1 MVIIFVVNYD
11 KTHFSSLKKHNHP
24 EAFHMIGNTPL
35 LEIAFPDLLYYPN
48 IRVFAKLEMFNFGGS
63 VKDRIALYMLEELQ
77 ASGELNGRSVIE
89 PTSGN
94 TGIGLAWVGR
104 LLDINIT
111 LVIPDSMSQER
122 LDIIRSYR
130 ADIILTSGEKGMDG
144 AIQEARLQVH
154 QHPDK
159 YIMLDQFNNDTN
171 WLTHYSTTGP
181 EIWRQLN
188 NRIDIFFAGIGTG
201 GTITGISRFLKEKNP
216 NLKVFGVEPSLIDN
230 IPGLKNMGTVTETPS
245 IFHPEELNDIFQVSE
260 EEANSMARRLAAETS
275 LLVGPSSGAVMS
287 AILKWL
293 KSEENPKGIIVTVFP
308 DSGQKYLSKGVFT
321 N

>member
-1 MVIIFVVNYD
+1 MVIIFVVNYN
-11 KTHFSSLKKHNHP
+11 KAHSSSLKKHNHP

-35 LEIAFPDLLYYPN
+35 LEITFPDLFNYPN

-130 ADIILTSGEKGMDG
+130 ADIILTPGEKGMDG
-144 AIQEARLQVH
+144 AIQEARLRVT
-154 QHPDK
+154 QHSDK
-159 YIMLDQFNNDTN
+159 YVK
-171 WLTHYSTTGP
+171 W
-181 EIWRQLN
+181 
-188 NRIDIFFAGIGTG
+188 
-201 GTITGISRFLKEKNP
+201 
-216 NLKVFGVEPSLIDN
+216 N
-230 IPGLKNMGTVTETPS
+230 I
-245 IFHPEELNDIFQVSE
+245 
-260 EEANSMARRLAAETS
+260 
-275 LLVGPSSGAVMS
+275 
-287 AILKWL
+287 
-293 KSEENPKGIIVTVFP
+293 
-308 DSGQKYLSKGVFT
+308 
-321 N
+321 